1 MKSKI
6 LSLFLSLAIAFGLWM
21 YVITVVDP
29 ESEASYYEVPVVFDG
44 VSMLDSRDLMITSG
58 RNATVDLRLLGNR
71 TDLNKL
77 DKTNIT
83 ILADLSRITEPGE
96 HSVKYSIS
104 YPSSAGA
111 IEVLEQDPQYI
122 TVQVSRRL
130 TKEVPVDVRY
140 TGTLK
145 QDFVADVQNPV
156 LDHATVTVTGPQEI
170 VDQIHS
176 AAIEVDLTD
185 RADNIVDTY
194 RHTLCD
200 KDGNPIED
208 VSAVTVNVSDIRV
221 TIRVWQIKEIPVII
235 TVVDGGGMTAADITA
250 TPNHTSILVSGSEA
264 ALAGFD
270 KIELVIELN
279 HLTESG
285 TLPFKIELPQNVN
298 NESGISE
305 ILVEVKVPEMTKKS
319 IFVSQER
326 FVMINVP
333 ENMQADIWKGQLLV
347 TVRGRENKLQD
358 VTEDNIIVY
367 IDFSK
372 AFPGTGYYN
381 CTIEITGVEDVGV
394 VYDESTENQ
403 YRVLATVTL
412 IQPEP
417 EV

>member
-6 LSLFLSLAIAFGLWM
+6 LSLFLSLAIAFGLWI

-58 RNATVDLRLLGNR
+58 RNAVVDLRLLGNR

-130 TKEVPVDVRY
+130 TKEVPVDIRY
-140 TGTLK
+140 IGALK
-145 QDFVADVQNPV
+145 ESFVADMQNPV
-156 LDHATVTVTGPQEI
+156 LDHATVTVSGPQEI
-170 VDQIHS
+170 VDQIHT
-176 AAIEVDLTD
+176 AAIEVDLTG
-185 RADNIVDTY
+185 RSDNIVETY

-200 KDGNPIED
+200 ENGDPIED

-221 TIRVWQIKEIPVII
+221 TVRVWQIKEIPIVIQ
-235 TVVDGGGMTAADITA
+235 VVDGGGLTAEDITA

-270 KIELVIELN
+270 KIELFIELN
-279 HLTESG
+279 HLTASG

-305 ILVEVKVPEMTKKS
+305 ILVDVKVPEMTKKV

-358 VTEDNIIVY
+358 VTEDNIVVY

-372 AFPGTGYYN
+372 AFPGTSYYN
-381 CTIEITGVEDVGV
+381 CTIEIVDVEDVGV

-412 IQPEP
+412 LTPEP
-417 EV
+417 EA

>member
-1 MKSKI
+1 MKSKLLTLL
-6 LSLFLSLAIAFGLWM
+6 LSAAIAFGLWM
-21 YVITVVDP
+21 YVVTVVDP
-29 ESEASYYEVPVVFDG
+29 ESESPYYDVPVVFDG
-44 VSMLDSRDLMITSG
+44 LSVLSDRNLMIISG
-58 RNATVDLRLLGNR
+58 NTATVDLRLLGNR

-122 TVQVSRRL
+122 TVHVSRRL

-140 TGTLK
+140 TGALK
-145 QDFVADVQNPV
+145 QNFVADVQNPA

-176 AAIEVDLTD
+176 AAIEVDLTG
-185 RADNIVDTY
+185 RSDNIVETY

-200 KDGNPIED
+200 EDGNPIED

-221 TIRVWQIKEIPVII
+221 TVRVWQIKEIPIVIQ
-235 TVVDGGGMTAADITA
+235 VVDGGGLTAEDITA

-264 ALAGFD
+264 ALEGFD
-270 KIELVIELN
+270 QIELVIELN
-279 HLTESG
+279 HLTASG

-305 ILVEVKVPEMTKKS
+305 ILVDVKVPEMTKKV

-358 VTEDNIIVY
+358 VTEDNIMVY

-372 AFPGTGYYN
+372 AFPGTSYYN
-381 CTIEITGVEDVGV
+381 CTIEIIGVEDVGV

-412 IQPEP
+412 LTPEP
-417 EV
+417 EA

>member
-1 MKSKI
+1 MKSKLLTLL
-6 LSLFLSLAIAFGLWM
+6 LSAAIAFGLWM
-21 YVITVVDP
+21 YVVTVVDP
-29 ESEASYYEVPVVFDG
+29 ESESPYYDVPVVFDG
-44 VSMLDSRDLMITSG
+44 LSVLSDRDLMIISG
-58 RNATVDLRLLGNR
+58 NTATVDLRLLGNR

-130 TKEVPVDVRY
+130 TKEGPGDVRY
-140 TGTLK
+140 TGALK
-145 QDFVADVQNPV
+145 QNFVADMQNAV

-176 AAIEVDLTD
+176 AAIEVDLSG
-185 RADNIVDTY
+185 RSDNIVETY

-200 KDGNPIED
+200 ENGDPIED

-221 TIRVWQIKEIPVII
+221 TVRVWQIKEIPIVIQ
-235 TVVDGGGMTAADITA
+235 VVDGGGLTAEDITA

-264 ALAGFD
+264 ALEGFD
-270 KIELVIELN
+270 QIELVIELN
-279 HLTESG
+279 HLTASG

-305 ILVEVKVPEMTKKS
+305 ILVDVKVPEMTKKV

-358 VTEDNIIVY
+358 VTEDNIMVY

-372 AFPGTGYYN
+372 AFPGTSYYN
-381 CTIEITGVEDVGV
+381 CTIEIIGVEDVGV

-412 IQPEP
+412 LILEP
-417 EV
+417 EA

>member
-1 MKSKI
+1 MKSKLLTLL
-6 LSLFLSLAIAFGLWM
+6 LSAAIAFGLWM
-21 YVITVVDP
+21 YVVTVVDP
-29 ESEASYYEVPVVFDG
+29 ESESPYYDVPVVFDG
-44 VSMLDSRDLMITSG
+44 LSVLSDRDLMIISG
-58 RNATVDLRLLGNR
+58 NTATVDLRLLGNR
-71 TDLNKL
+71 TDLKKL

-140 TGTLK
+140 TGALK
-145 QDFVADVQNPV
+145 QNFVADVQNPA

-176 AAIEVDLTD
+176 AAIEVDLTGRSD
-185 RADNIVDTY
+185 SIVETY

-200 KDGNPIED
+200 ENGDPIED

-221 TIRVWQIKEIPVII
+221 TVRVWQIKEIPIVIQ
-235 TVVDGGGMTAADITA
+235 VVDGGGLTAEDITA

-264 ALAGFD
+264 ALEGFD
-270 KIELVIELN
+270 QIELVIELN
-279 HLTESG
+279 HLTASG

-305 ILVEVKVPEMTKKS
+305 ILVDVKVPEMTKKV

-358 VTEDNIIVY
+358 VTEDNIMVY

-372 AFPGTGYYN
+372 AFPGTSYYN
-381 CTIEITGVEDVGV
+381 CTIEIIGVEDVGV

-412 IQPEP
+412 LTPEP
-417 EV
+417 EA

>member
-1 MKSKI
+1 MKSKLLTLL
-6 LSLFLSLAIAFGLWM
+6 LSAAIAFGLWM
-21 YVITVVDP
+21 YVVTVVDP
-29 ESEASYYEVPVVFDG
+29 ESESPYYDVPVVFDG
-44 VSMLDSRDLMITSG
+44 LSVLSDRDLMIISG
-58 RNATVDLRLLGNR
+58 NTATVDLRLLGNR

-140 TGTLK
+140 TGALK
-145 QDFVADVQNPV
+145 QNFVADVQNPT

-176 AAIEVDLTD
+176 AAIEVDLTG
-185 RADNIVDTY
+185 RSDNIVETY

-200 KDGNPIED
+200 ENGDPIED

-221 TIRVWQIKEIPVII
+221 TVRVWQIKEIPIVIQ
-235 TVVDGGGMTAADITA
+235 VVDGGGLTAADITA

-264 ALAGFD
+264 ALEGFD
-270 KIELVIELN
+270 QIELVIELN
-279 HLTESG
+279 HLTASG

-305 ILVEVKVPEMTKKS
+305 ILVDVKVPEMTKKV

-358 VTEDNIIVY
+358 VTEDNIMVY

-372 AFPGTGYYN
+372 AFPGTSYYN
-381 CTIEITGVEDVGV
+381 CTIEIIGVEDVGV

-412 IQPEP
+412 LTPEP
-417 EV
+417 EA

>member
-1 MKSKI
+1 
-6 LSLFLSLAIAFGLWM
+6 
-21 YVITVVDP
+21 
-29 ESEASYYEVPVVFDG
+29 
-44 VSMLDSRDLMITSG
+44 
-58 RNATVDLRLLGNR
+58 
-71 TDLNKL
+71 
-77 DKTNIT
+77 
-83 ILADLSRITEPGE
+83 
-96 HSVKYSIS
+96 
-104 YPSSAGA
+104 
-111 IEVLEQDPQYI
+111 
-122 TVQVSRRL
+122 VSRRL

-140 TGTLK
+140 TGALK
-145 QDFVADVQNPV
+145 ENFVADMQNPA

-176 AAIEVDLTD
+176 AAIEVDLTG
-185 RADNIVDTY
+185 RSDNIVETY

-200 KDGNPIED
+200 ENGDPIED

-221 TIRVWQIKEIPVII
+221 TVRVWQIKEIPIVIQ
-235 TVVDGGGMTAADITA
+235 VVDGGGLTAEDITA

-264 ALAGFD
+264 ALEGFD
-270 KIELVIELN
+270 QIELVIELN
-279 HLTESG
+279 HLTASG
-285 TLPFKIELPQNVN
+285 TLRYKIELPQNVN

-305 ILVEVKVPEMTKKS
+305 ILVDVKVPEMTKKV

-358 VTEDNIIVY
+358 VTEDNIMVY

-372 AFPGTGYYN
+372 AFPGTSYYN
-381 CTIEITGVEDVGV
+381 CTIEIIGVEDVGV

-412 IQPEP
+412 LTPEP
-417 EV
+417 EA

>member
-1 MKSKI
+1 MKSKLLTLL
-6 LSLFLSLAIAFGLWM
+6 LSAAIAFGLWM
-21 YVITVVDP
+21 YVVTVVDP
-29 ESEASYYEVPVVFDG
+29 ESESPYYDVPVVFDG
-44 VSMLDSRDLMITSG
+44 LSVLSDRDLMIISG
-58 RNATVDLRLLGNR
+58 NTATVDLRLLGNR

-140 TGTLK
+140 TGALK
-145 QDFVADVQNPV
+145 QNFVADVQNPA

-176 AAIEVDLTD
+176 AAIEVDLTG
-185 RADNIVDTY
+185 RSDNIVETY

-200 KDGNPIED
+200 ENGDPIED

-221 TIRVWQIKEIPVII
+221 TVRVWQIKEIPIVIQ
-235 TVVDGGGMTAADITA
+235 VVDGGGLTAEDITA

-264 ALAGFD
+264 ALEGFD
-270 KIELVIELN
+270 QIELVIELN
-279 HLTESG
+279 HLTASG

-305 ILVEVKVPEMTKKS
+305 ILVDVKVPEMTKKV

-358 VTEDNIIVY
+358 VTEDNIMVY

-372 AFPGTGYYN
+372 AFPGTSYYN
-381 CTIEITGVEDVGV
+381 CTIEIIGVEDVGV

-412 IQPEP
+412 LTPEP
-417 EV
+417 EA

>member
-1 MKSKI
+1 MKSKLLTLL
-6 LSLFLSLAIAFGLWM
+6 LSAAIAFGLWM
-21 YVITVVDP
+21 YVVTVVDP
-29 ESEASYYEVPVVFDG
+29 ESESPYYDVPVVFDG
-44 VSMLDSRDLMITSG
+44 LSVLSDRDLMIISG
-58 RNATVDLRLLGNR
+58 NTATVDLRLLGNR

-83 ILADLSRITEPGE
+83 ILADLSRITGPGE

-140 TGTLK
+140 TGALK
-145 QDFVADVQNPV
+145 QNFVADVQNPT

-176 AAIEVDLTD
+176 AAIEVDLTG
-185 RADNIVDTY
+185 RSDNIVETY

-200 KDGNPIED
+200 EDGNPIED

-221 TIRVWQIKEIPVII
+221 TVRIWQIKEIPIVIQ
-235 TVVDGGGMTAADITA
+235 VVDGGGLTAEDITA

-264 ALAGFD
+264 ALEGFD
-270 KIELVIELN
+270 QIELVIELN
-279 HLTESG
+279 HLTASG

-305 ILVEVKVPEMTKKS
+305 ILVDVKVPEMTKKV

-358 VTEDNIIVY
+358 VTEDNIMVY

-372 AFPGTGYYN
+372 AFPGTSYYN
-381 CTIEITGVEDVGV
+381 CTIEIIGVEDVGV

-412 IQPEP
+412 LTPEP
-417 EV
+417 EA

>member
-1 MKSKI
+1 MKNKI
-6 LSLFLSLAIAFGLWM
+6 TSFLLALAIAFGLWM
-21 YVITVVDP
+21 YVVTVVDP
-29 ESEASYYEVPVVFDG
+29 ESESPYYDVPVVFDG
-44 VSMLDSRDLMITSG
+44 LSVLSDRDLMIISG
-58 RNATVDLRLLGNR
+58 NTATVDLRLLGNR

-96 HSVKYSIS
+96 HRVKYSIS

-122 TVQVSRRL
+122 TVHVSRRL

-140 TGTLK
+140 TGALK
-145 QDFVADVQNPV
+145 QNFVADMQNAA

-176 AAIEVDLTD
+176 AAIEVDLTG
-185 RADNIVDTY
+185 RSDNIVETY

-200 KDGNPIED
+200 ENGDPIED

-221 TIRVWQIKEIPVII
+221 TVRVWQIKEIPIVIQ
-235 TVVDGGGMTAADITA
+235 VVDGGGLTAEDITA

-264 ALAGFD
+264 ALEGFD
-270 KIELVIELN
+270 QIELVIELN
-279 HLTESG
+279 HLTASG

-305 ILVEVKVPEMTKKS
+305 ILVDVKVPEMTKKV

-358 VTEDNIIVY
+358 VTEDNIMVY

-372 AFPGTGYYN
+372 AFPGTSYYN
-381 CTIEITGVEDVGV
+381 CTIEIIGVEDVGV

-412 IQPEP
+412 LTPEP
-417 EV
+417 EA

>member
-1 MKSKI
+1 MKSKLLTLL
-6 LSLFLSLAIAFGLWM
+6 LSAAIAFGLWM
-21 YVITVVDP
+21 YVVTVVDP
-29 ESEASYYEVPVVFDG
+29 ESESPYYDVPVVFDG
-44 VSMLDSRDLMITSG
+44 LSVLSDRNLMIISG
-58 RNATVDLRLLGNR
+58 NTATVDLRLLGNR

-122 TVQVSRRL
+122 TVHVSRRL

-140 TGTLK
+140 TGALK
-145 QDFVADVQNPV
+145 QNFVADVQNPT

-176 AAIEVDLTD
+176 AAIEVDLTG
-185 RADNIVDTY
+185 RSDNIVETY

-200 KDGNPIED
+200 ENGDPIED

-221 TIRVWQIKEIPVII
+221 TVRIWQIKEIPIVIQ
-235 TVVDGGGMTAADITA
+235 VVDGGGLTAEDITA

-264 ALAGFD
+264 ALEGFD
-270 KIELVIELN
+270 QIELVIELN
-279 HLTESG
+279 HLTASG

-305 ILVEVKVPEMTKKS
+305 ILVDVKVPEMTKKV

-358 VTEDNIIVY
+358 VTEDNIMVY

-372 AFPGTGYYN
+372 AFPGTSYYN
-381 CTIEITGVEDVGV
+381 CTIEIIGVEDVGV

-412 IQPEP
+412 LTPEP
-417 EV
+417 EA

>member
-58 RNATVDLRLLGNR
+58 RNAAVDLRLLGNR

-145 QDFVADVQNPV
+145 QSFVADMQNPV

-170 VDQIHS
+170 VDQIHT
-176 AAIEVDLTD
+176 AAIEVDLTG
-185 RADNIVDTY
+185 RSDNIVDTY

-221 TIRVWQIKEIPVII
+221 TVRVWQIKEIPIVIQ
-235 TVVDGGGMTAADITA
+235 VVDGGGLTAADITA
-250 TPNHTSILVSGSEA
+250 TPNHTSILVSGSEI

-279 HLTESG
+279 HLTASG

-305 ILVEVKVPEMTKKS
+305 ILVDVKVPEMTKKV
-319 IFVSQER
+319 IFVSQDR
-326 FVMINVP
+326 FIMTNIP
-333 ENMQADIWKGQLLV
+333 DNMQADIWKGQLLV

-358 VTEDNIIVY
+358 VTEDNIVVY

-372 AFPGTGYYN
+372 AFPGTSYYN
-381 CTIEITGVEDVGV
+381 CTIEIIGVEDVGV

-412 IQPEP
+412 LTPEP
-417 EV
+417 EA

>member
-1 MKSKI
+1 MKSKLLTLL
-6 LSLFLSLAIAFGLWM
+6 LSAAIAFGLWM
-21 YVITVVDP
+21 YVVTVVDP
-29 ESEASYYEVPVVFDG
+29 ESESPYYDVPVVFDG
-44 VSMLDSRDLMITSG
+44 LSVLSDRNLMIISG
-58 RNATVDLRLLGNR
+58 NTATVDLRLLGNR

-140 TGTLK
+140 TGALK
-145 QDFVADVQNPV
+145 QNFVADMQNPA

-176 AAIEVDLTD
+176 AAIEVDLTG
-185 RADNIVDTY
+185 RSDNIVETY

-200 KDGNPIED
+200 ENGDPIED

-221 TIRVWQIKEIPVII
+221 TVRVWQIKEIPIVIQ
-235 TVVDGGGMTAADITA
+235 VVDGGGLTAEDITA

-264 ALAGFD
+264 ALEGFD
-270 KIELVIELN
+270 QIELVIELN
-279 HLTESG
+279 HLTASG

-305 ILVEVKVPEMTKKS
+305 ILVDVKVPEMTKKV

-358 VTEDNIIVY
+358 VTEDNIMVY

-372 AFPGTGYYN
+372 AFPGTSYYN
-381 CTIEITGVEDVGV
+381 CTIEIIGVEDVGV

-412 IQPEP
+412 LTPEP
-417 EV
+417 EA